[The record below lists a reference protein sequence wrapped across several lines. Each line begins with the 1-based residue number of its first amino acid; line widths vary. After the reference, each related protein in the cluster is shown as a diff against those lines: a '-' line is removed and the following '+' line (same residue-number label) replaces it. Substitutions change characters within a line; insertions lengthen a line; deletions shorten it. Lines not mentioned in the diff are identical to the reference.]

1 MIRHIVFFKL
11 KDNSGANKTVV
22 KTKILSL
29 RDKIAGVK
37 QIEMGVNFSKEMRA
51 YDLALIVDFD
61 TLADLQAY
69 AIHPLHLEVLEDIK
83 KLVEKTHV
91 VDYEL

>member
-11 KDNSGANKTVV
+11 KESSAANKTAV

-29 RDKIAGVK
+29 KGKIEGV
-37 QIEMGVNFSKEMRA
+37 QHIEMGLNFSKETRA

-61 TLADLQAY
+61 TLSALQYY
-69 AIHPLHLEVLEDIK
+69 ATHPQHLEALGAIK
-83 KLVEKTHV
+83 NLVEKTHV